1 MKIDPFATEIVTLR
15 VPLTA
20 GERTVKELSFHP
32 PTLMDLLAA
41 GKYQEATIP
50 FYAELLRSL
59 TGESELILRKLVPE
73 DVADCMVVVNRSYQ
87 RFCGTINLFD
97 QEEDNEGN
105 PPAADIPSGNSLRT
119 SAELQAS

>member
-15 VPLTA
+15 VPVTV

-50 FYAELLRSL
+50 FYFEMLRSL
-59 TGESELILRKLVPE
+59 TGESELILRKLFPE
-73 DVADCMVVVNRSYQ
+73 DVAVCMIVVNRSYQ
-87 RFCGTINLFD
+87 RFCGSINLFD
-97 QEEDNEGN
+97 QKDSEEN
-105 PPAADIPSGNSLRT
+105 PPMADTPSGNSLGT
-119 SAELQAS
+119 SAESQAS